1 VRTQLLYF
9 HDPMCSWCWAFRP
22 VWTALCAQLP
32 SALPLRR
39 VVGGLAPDSDEP
51 MPAELRDKLK
61 GTWQTIQV
69 RVPGTRFNFSFWE
82 TGTPRRSTYNACRAV
97 LAARRLS
104 PGHEDRMILAIQQA
118 YYLAARNPSDLDTL
132 IDLAG
137 EIGLDRAL
145 FAADIAGAAVQSQLQ
160 DEIML
165 ARRAPIHGFPSLVVA
180 TAAAMHPLV
189 LDYLDAA
196 PMLQQIAGLKID

>member
-1 VRTQLLYF
+1 MNTVTQATAQTYNG
-9 HDPMCSWCWAFRP
+9 PMRILIANDDGYLAP
-22 VWTALCAQLP
+22 
-32 SALPLRR
+32 
-39 VVGGLAPDSDEP
+39 GLA
-51 MPAELRDKLK
+51 AL
-61 GTWQTIQV
+61 V
-69 RVPGTRFNFSFWE
+69 R
-82 TGTPRRSTYNACRAV
+82 
-97 LAARRLS
+97 
-104 PGHEDRMILAIQQA
+104 AIEG
-118 YYLAARNPSDLDTL
+118 L
-132 IDLAG
+132 G